1 MEFSLDNRIRN
12 IVFDLGKVL
21 LSYDWESY
29 LESFKFDKKTYE
41 IMADAIF
48 RNRVWEMGDEGIVTP
63 DEWIELFVKN
73 APLYEAEIRDI
84 LSGIKKTIS
93 PMDYTNDWIQYFKN
107 KGYHLYYLSNYSEK
121 LYIETKHDMQF
132 IEEFDGGIFS
142 YRVKC
147 IKPEEKIYRILLD
160 TYQLNPKETLFFD
173 DRKEN
178 VSAAIKMGI
187 QGVVFT
193 PDIAYNML
201 NGV

>member
-1 MEFSLDNRIRN
+1 MEFSLDDRKRN

-121 LYIETKHDMQF
+121 LYIETKHDMKF

-178 VSAAIKMGI
+178 VSTAIKMGI

-201 NGV
+201 KGV

>member
-1 MEFSLDNRIRN
+1 MEFSLDDRIRN

-121 LYIETKHDMQF
+121 LYIETKHDMKF

-178 VSAAIKMGI
+178 VSTAIKMGI

-201 NGV
+201 KGV

>member
-84 LSGIKKTIS
+84 FSGIKKTIS

-121 LYIETKHDMQF
+121 LYIETKHDMKF

-178 VSAAIKMGI
+178 VSTAIKMGI

-201 NGV
+201 KGV

>member
-121 LYIETKHDMQF
+121 LYIETKHDMKF

-178 VSAAIKMGI
+178 VSTAIKMGI

-201 NGV
+201 KGV

>member
-1 MEFSLDNRIRN
+1 MEFSLDDRIRN

-21 LSYDWESY
+21 LSYDWESS

-121 LYIETKHDMQF
+121 LYIEIKHDMKF

-178 VSAAIKMGI
+178 VSTAIKMGI

-201 NGV
+201 KGV

>member
-48 RNRVWEMGDEGIVTP
+48 RNHVWEMGDEGIVTP

>member
-1 MEFSLDNRIRN
+1 MEFSLDDRIRN

-21 LSYDWESY
+21 LSYDWESS

-121 LYIETKHDMQF
+121 IYIETKHDMKF

-178 VSAAIKMGI
+178 VSTAIKMGI

-201 NGV
+201 KGV

>member
-1 MEFSLDNRIRN
+1 MEFSLDDRIRN

-121 LYIETKHDMQF
+121 LYIETKHDMKF

-160 TYQLNPKETLFFD
+160 TYQLTPKETLFFD

-178 VSAAIKMGI
+178 VSTAIKMGI

-201 NGV
+201 KGV